1 MGVEKPTPNGF
12 SGEEMCQIC
21 RYAGMSD
28 KLRTMGIIGY
38 RPEVD
43 THRLSAQL
51 QAQMIWYFLEGVHH
65 RKNDF
70 PVTTEGMVEYIVP
83 LKQLD
88 YQLTFWKSKRSGRWW
103 LQVPVKTKKQYQ
115 RHRLIPCSYED
126 YQLAGQDQLPDRLL
140 EAFRRFP

>member
-1 MGVEKPTPNGF
+1 
-12 SGEEMCQIC
+12 
-21 RYAGMSD
+21 
-28 KLRTMGIIGY
+28 
-38 RPEVD
+38 
-43 THRLSAQL
+43 
-51 QAQMIWYFLEGVHH
+51 
-65 RKNDF
+65 
-70 PVTTEGMVEYIVP
+70 VEYIVP

-103 LQVPVKTKKQYQ
+103 LQVPVKTKKQHQ